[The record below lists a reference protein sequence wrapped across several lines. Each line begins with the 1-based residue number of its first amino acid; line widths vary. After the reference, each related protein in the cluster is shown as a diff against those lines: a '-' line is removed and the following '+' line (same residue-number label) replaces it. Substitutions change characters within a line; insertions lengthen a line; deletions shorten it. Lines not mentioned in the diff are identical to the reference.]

1 MSQGIEVWNASGQ
14 KILSVTDTITRVLG
28 VVTIDGTQESG
39 TITIPEITAARGW
52 SFSLRTTTAYPGGVA
67 YVLPIITINNGS
79 ISYVYSSVTGAG
91 RSRVKQA
98 VYLTYGLR

>member
-14 KILSVTDTITRVLG
+14 KILSVTDSITRVLG

-39 TITIPEITAARGW
+39 TITIPEITSARGW
-52 SFSLRTTTAYPGGVA
+52 SFSLRTTTAYPGGII

-79 ISYVYSSVTGAG
+79 ISYVYSAG
-91 RSRVKQA
+91 DGFRFRVRQS